1 MKSQVTS
8 LIDSGLICSDRGSI
22 HQEDIEILNIVVP
35 DNRVSK
41 YIKKRV

>member
-1 MKSQVTS
+1 MRSQATS
-8 LIDSGLICSDRGSI
+8 LIDSGLIHSDRGSI
-22 HQEDIEILNIVVP
+22 HQEVIEILNIVVR